1 MKDFKLAGTV
11 PALAL
16 VFSAGA
22 ASAAS
27 VTPDIIFG
35 SGNTNGSFTK
45 TDTELSFPS
54 NPIGGNIELGL
65 RAKLRYDASGNPQ
78 NQFNWDGVD
87 TYSFNL
93 ADGNPPAHRAM
104 WNFEWSVNVED
115 LKNDGNQVTIAGLVA
130 SGGKLLLS
138 YDTDPGVGT
147 TFTDYNLFDFDA
159 YYGTNATG
167 NGGGTYDATGTPVAG
182 STVAQN
188 SVNYGFIPGA
198 PLGAGI
204 FDFKMTAFSFGGVE
218 LASTKMTVNV
228 APIPVP
234 AALPLL
240 LAGLG
245 GLGLAAR
252 RKRKAA

>member
-1 MKDFKLAGTV
+1 MSVSEFRGV
-11 PALAL
+11 PQLAL

-147 TFTDYNLFDFDA
+147 TCVFHGY
-159 YYGTNATG
+159 
-167 NGGGTYDATGTPVAG
+167 VAIE
-182 STVAQN
+182 SMN
-188 SVNYGFIPGA
+188 MWPRIPRACGHRFHGMWP
-198 PLGAGI
+198 PL
-204 FDFKMTAFSFGGVE
+204 
-218 LASTKMTVNV
+218 
-228 APIPVP
+228 
-234 AALPLL
+234 
-240 LAGLG
+240 
-245 GLGLAAR
+245 
-252 RKRKAA
+252 